1 MTSSN
6 ARPPSAR
13 VCGPNATSASRMSS
27 SKSGSR
33 NSTWYLPIGPSWL
46 KIDLAV
52 PEPAHHLREV
62 LHLRGG
68 HRGTPKASYI
78 AAIPRPMPSVNRPPE
93 SRCIVVAHEA
103 VISGWRV
110 L

>member
-6 ARPPSAR
+6 SRPPSAS
-13 VCGPNATSASRMSS
+13 VCGPNATIASRMSS
-27 SKSGSR
+27 LKSGSR

-62 LHLRGG
+62 LHLRGR
-68 HRGTPKASYI
+68 HRGHPERVVHRGD
-78 AAIPRPMPSVNRPPE
+78 AAADAE
-93 SRCIVVAHEA
+93 GEA
-103 VISGWRV
+103 AAATAGAWWWPTIR
-110 L
+110 